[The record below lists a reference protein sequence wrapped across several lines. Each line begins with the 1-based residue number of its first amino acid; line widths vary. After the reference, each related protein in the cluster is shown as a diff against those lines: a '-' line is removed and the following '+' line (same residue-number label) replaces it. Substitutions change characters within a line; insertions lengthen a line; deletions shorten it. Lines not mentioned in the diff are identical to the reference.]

1 MDENKILTKEQRL
14 VLEMRN
20 NLIRRRKQSK
30 MRKAKNTYLRTH
42 QCNTSYTAAL
52 GTRRREIWTHKSE

>member
-30 MRKAKNTYLRTH
+30 MRKAKNR
-42 QCNTSYTAAL
+42 QKIKKDSIFIDK
-52 GTRRREIWTHKSE
+52 E